1 MGAFLGISLWV
12 ALATVV
18 PGLVTIAVVFT
29 GLAISDIQIIEQLS
43 ELDSNWIG
51 SSIAITVM
59 ILTQAFG
66 ILLEE
71 VLIKHRL
78 YGRQNAK
85 IPVPSEF
92 RNTDDETIDGY
103 EEYSGIYILFAQL
116 SEQEDAQGHLKR
128 AAAQFFLTNNTLV
141 SFIIGIIVT
150 GVLMIQMNTYSSAEF
165 IGLIIYLALLML
177 CLGISY
183 KVGIIR
189 FRVLVKSLWAT
200 KIARKEQ

>member
-29 GLAISDIQIIEQLS
+29 GLAISDIQIVEQLS
-43 ELDSNWIG
+43 DLDSNWIG

-78 YGRQNAK
+78 YGRQNKK
-85 IPVPSEF
+85 IPVPEEF
-92 RNTDDETIDGY
+92 RNRDDETIDGY

-141 SFIIGIIVT
+141 SFVIGIIVT
-150 GVLMIQMNTYSSAEF
+150 GVLIIQVNPVSSSEF
-165 IGLIIYLALLML
+165 IGLVIYLILLIL

-183 KVGIIR
+183 RVGIIR

-200 KIARKEQ
+200 KIARIEQ

>member
-29 GLAISDIQIIEQLS
+29 GLAISDVAVIQELS
-43 ELDSNWIG
+43 ALDSNWIG

-78 YGRQNAK
+78 YGRQNRQ
-85 IPVPSEF
+85 IPVPAEF
-92 RNTDDETIDGY
+92 RDENDEIIDGY
-103 EEYSGIYILFAQL
+103 KEYSGIYILFAQL
-116 SEQEDAQGHLKR
+116 SDQEDAQGHLKR

-141 SFIIGIIVT
+141 SFAIGIIVT
-150 GVLMIQMNTYSSAEF
+150 IVLLVRIDLYSSAEF
-165 IGLIIYLALLML
+165 IGLVIYLAILIL

-200 KIARKEQ
+200 KIARAEQ

>member
-29 GLAISDIQIIEQLS
+29 GLAISDIQIVEQLS

-71 VLIKHRL
+71 LFIKHKL
-78 YGRQNAK
+78 YGRKNK
-85 IPVPSEF
+85 NIPVPAEF
-92 RNTDDETIDGY
+92 RNSDDETIDGY

-150 GVLMIQMNTYSSAEF
+150 GALMIQQNPYSSAEF
-165 IGLIIYLALLML
+165 FGLLIYLALLFL

-200 KIARKEQ
+200 KITRKE

>member
-12 ALATVV
+12 ALSTVV
-18 PGLVTIAVVFT
+18 PGLVTIAVIFT
-29 GLAISDIQIIEQLS
+29 GFAISDVQIVEQIAD
-43 ELDSNWIG
+43 LDSNWVG

-59 ILTQAFG
+59 VLTQALG

-71 VLIKHRL
+71 VLIKYRL
-78 YGRQNAK
+78 YGRQNK
-85 IPVPSEF
+85 CIPVPEEF
-92 RNTDDETIDGY
+92 RKQEGDIIDGY

-116 SEQEDAQGHLKR
+116 SEQEDSQGHLKR
-128 AAAQFFLTNNTLV
+128 AAAQFFLTNNTIV
-141 SFIIGIIVT
+141 SFILGIIVT
-150 GVLMIQMNTYSSAEF
+150 ALLLTSMYPAGSTESIA
-165 IGLIIYLALLML
+165 LIIYLALLIL

-200 KIARKEQ
+200 KIARSSQ